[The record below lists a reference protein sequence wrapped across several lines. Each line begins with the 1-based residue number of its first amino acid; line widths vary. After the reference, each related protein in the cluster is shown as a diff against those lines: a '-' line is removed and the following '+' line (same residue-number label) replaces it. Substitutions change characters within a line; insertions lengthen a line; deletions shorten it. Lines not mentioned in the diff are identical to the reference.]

1 MDRPR
6 AAFDTA
12 IGELIRRRRSWR
24 TYDGRP
30 LEDAKKSLMQA
41 FIDNLDPPPFSSRI
55 RMALVDEPAG
65 RAGVKGTYGVIR
77 GASTFLVG
85 AAPQGPRGL
94 EDFGFSFEAA
104 ILSATDLDLG
114 TCWMGGTFSRTMF
127 GERIGLRP
135 GEVVPAVSPLG
146 YRADKR
152 GVVDSLFRF
161 SAGSAKRKP
170 WQELFFE
177 GDGRTPLT
185 AASAGAFAEPLE
197 MVRLAPSA
205 ANKQP
210 WRLIVDGDAVHF
222 LLERTA
228 GFAGLWAVDLQRI
241 DMGIAMCHFE
251 LSAREAGLAGRWES
265 RVPGLTLPRRG
276 EYIISW
282 VREG

>member
-1 MDRPR
+1 MLKSH
-6 AAFDTA
+6 ASFDMPVA
-12 IGELIRRRRSWR
+12 ELIRRRCSWR

-30 LEDAKKSLMQA
+30 LEDAQKGLLQS
-41 FIDNLDPPPFSSRI
+41 FINTLEPPPISNRI
-55 RMALVDEPAG
+55 RMAVLDEPAG
-65 RAGVKGTYGVIR
+65 KAGVKGTYGIVR

-85 AAPQGPRGL
+85 VAPQGSQSL
-94 EDFGFSFEAA
+94 EDFGYVFEAA
-104 ILSATDLDLG
+104 LLRATDLGLG
-114 TCWMGGTFSRTMF
+114 TCWMGGTFSRTVF
-127 GERIGLRP
+127 SERVGLEP
-135 GEVVPAVSPLG
+135 GEVVPAISPVG
-146 YRADKR
+146 YHADRR
-152 GVVDSLFRF
+152 GAVDAFFRF

-177 GDGRTPLT
+177 RDCTTPLT
-185 AASAGAFAEPLE
+185 GAAAGAFSQALE

>member
-1 MDRPR
+1 MSKPG

-12 IGELIRRRRSWR
+12 VGELIRRRRSWR

-30 LEDAKKSLMQA
+30 LDDAKKALLQA
-41 FIDNLDPPPFSSRI
+41 FIDSLEPPPFLSQI
-55 RMALVDEPAG
+55 RLALVDEPAG
-65 RAGVKGTYGVIR
+65 KAGVKGTYGVIR
-77 GASTFLVG
+77 GATTFLVG
-85 AAPQGPRGL
+85 AVPQGPKSL
-94 EDFGFSFEAA
+94 EDFGYQFEAA
-104 ILSATDLDLG
+104 ILYATDLNIG
-114 TCWMGGTFSRTMF
+114 TCWMGGTFSRAMF
-127 GERIGLRP
+127 GERIGLGA

-152 GVVDSLFRF
+152 GVVDALFRF

-177 GDGRTPLT
+177 RDCATPLT
-185 AASAGAFAEPLE
+185 SASAGAFAEPLE

-210 WRLIVDGDAVHF
+210 WRLVMDGDAFHF
-222 LLERTA
+222 LLERA
-228 GFAGLWAVDLQRI
+228 PGFAGLWAVDLQRI

-251 LSAREAGLAGRWES
+251 LSAREAGLKGRWES
-265 RVPGLTLPRRG
+265 GVQGLRLPKRCEYRV
-276 EYIISW
+276 SW